1 MTVVALASDHAGVE
15 LKKELGSVVAECG
28 FEPLDLGVNDAEKA
42 DYPVIANTLASM
54 IAQGRIER
62 GILICGTGIGISI
75 AANRHRGVRAALC
88 HDVTTSRLA
97 RQHNDANVISIG
109 ARQHTVQEAIRYID
123 AFIAEPFSGDERHAR
138 RIAQLAEYETT
149 GDIAGKG
156 VDHVAGSANEA

>member
-1 MTVVALASDHAGVE
+1 MKVVALASDHAGVE
-15 LKKELGSVVAECG
+15 LKKELGAVVAECG

-42 DYPVIANTLASM
+42 DYPAIANTLASM

-97 RQHNDANVISIG
+97 RQHNDANVLVLG
-109 ARQHTVQEAIRYID
+109 ARVLGPQVARECVA
-123 AFIAEPFSGDERHAR
+123 AFLGTGFEEGRHR
-138 RIAQLAEYETT
+138 RRVEQL
-149 GDIAGKG
+149 G
-156 VDHVAGSANEA
+156 

>member
-1 MTVVALASDHAGVE
+1 
-15 LKKELGSVVAECG
+15 VAECG

-88 HDVTTSRLA
+88 HDVSPQSHGSGQVDEGNRRLLSLQRNRASCRPLA
-97 RQHNDANVISIG
+97 RSWLFTHHADRTFKGAYHESRDTQGA
-109 ARQHTVQEAIRYID
+109 ARQRTPRCGILRYHQE
-123 AFIAEPFSGDERHAR
+123 
-138 RIAQLAEYETT
+138 
-149 GDIAGKG
+149 
-156 VDHVAGSANEA
+156 V

>member
-1 MTVVALASDHAGVE
+1 MIVVALASAHVGVE
-15 LKKELGSVVAECG
+15 LKKELGAVVAECG

-54 IAQGRIER
+54 IVQGHIKR

-97 RQHNDANVISIG
+97 RQHNDANVLVLG
-109 ARQHTVQEAIRYID
+109 ARVLGPQVARECVEVFLSTSFE
-123 AFIAEPFSGDERHAR
+123 EGRHR
-138 RIAQLAEYETT
+138 MRVEQL
-149 GDIAGKG
+149 G
-156 VDHVAGSANEA
+156 